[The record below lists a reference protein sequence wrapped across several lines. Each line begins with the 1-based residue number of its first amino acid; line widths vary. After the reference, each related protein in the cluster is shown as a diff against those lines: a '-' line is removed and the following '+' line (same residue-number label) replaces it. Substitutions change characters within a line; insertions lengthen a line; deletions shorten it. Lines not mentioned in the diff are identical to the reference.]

1 MPSAIPVHALAA
13 LGNKVHVVDVREA
26 SEWNDVLGHIAYA
39 EHVPLGTVLDA
50 AARWD
55 KGATHYL
62 VCRSGMR
69 SARACAAL
77 EQQGFTAV
85 NVEGGMM
92 AWNAQGLPVAR
103 V

>member
-1 MPSAIPVHALAA
+1 MPSSIPVFALSA
-13 LGNKVHVVDVREA
+13 LGDKAHVVDVREA
-26 SEWNDVLGHIAYA
+26 AEWNDGLGHIAYA
-39 EHVPLGTVLDA
+39 EHVPLATVLDA
-50 AARWD
+50 ATRWD
-55 KGATHYL
+55 KSATHYL

-77 EQQGFTAV
+77 EQLGFTAV

-103 V
+103 G